1 MITRHSH
8 CQYYIQV
15 NSQLYTPATL
25 HQGKEPL
32 VLSGGVFAVLV
43 LNMADTLSADRAVVI
58 QCIAICCN
66 KLQQLICCHVHISIN
81 IVMFHLYCV
90 CVCVHVQVRTC
101 SVLCSER
108 KQIRSILL
116 RPIVNILHVL
126 QTLNTHQCQ
135 LLHS

>member
-1 MITRHSH
+1 VNTRHCH

-15 NSQLYTPATL
+15 NSELYTPATL

-43 LNMADTLSADRAVVI
+43 LNMADTLSADRAVVT
-58 QCIAICCN
+58 QCIAIYCK

-90 CVCVHVQVRTC
+90 LHVQVRSF

-108 KQIRSILL
+108 KQSFSILL
-116 RPIVNILHVL
+116 QPIANILHVL
-126 QTLNTHQCQ
+126 QTVNTHQCQ